1 VVRLPQGEYPDR
13 LLPILRLYHG
23 RLPLNLEYRTQDGTV
38 ARVQAGPDLGLR
50 FDPDLSDRVAK
61 EAGCALSWTY

>member
-1 VVRLPQGEYPDR
+1 VK
-13 LLPILRLYHG
+13 
-23 RLPLNLEYRTQDGTV
+23 
-38 ARVQAGPDLGLR
+38 AGPELSLR

>member
-1 VVRLPQGEYPDR
+1 LS
-13 LLPILRLYHG
+13 
-23 RLPLNLEYRTQDGTV
+23 
-38 ARVQAGPDLGLR
+38 LR